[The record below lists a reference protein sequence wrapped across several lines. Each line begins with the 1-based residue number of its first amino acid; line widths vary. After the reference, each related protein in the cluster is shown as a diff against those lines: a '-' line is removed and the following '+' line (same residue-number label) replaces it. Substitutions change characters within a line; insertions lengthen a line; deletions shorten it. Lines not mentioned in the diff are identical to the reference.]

1 MGLPLSRCCLAPMRI
16 DYTKPSLVCTAC
28 GHVAEMRTEEQAL
41 ERKRAQ
47 TRAAWARSIE
57 RNRER
62 NRTYYALNRERILAQ
77 AKARYQND
85 PKHRARALARA
96 AAQRQKRK
104 SQT

>member
-1 MGLPLSRCCLAPMRI
+1 MRMGDS
-16 DYTKPSLVCTAC
+16 KPSLVCTAC
-28 GHVAEMRTEEQAL
+28 GHVAEPRTEEQAL

-47 TRAAWARSIE
+47 VRAAWARYVE
-57 RNRER
+57 RNREH

-85 PKHRARALARA
+85 PEHRARALARA
-96 AAQRQKRK
+96 AAQRQKRN